1 MRGERR
7 SVNVSFA
14 LLLLMESSAVS
25 RLSVSCVLPRLNENR
40 WLFWLADREGVER
53 SGSEPSDSDTLRLPL
68 PDFPESRLR
77 VLGSRLISVPR
88 SFTPCLLLNEPFLAR
103 ERPLLEKPD
112 VLSDRDSFLKEP
124 DLLRVGSLLEELD
137 LRKERSLLEDPDR
150 LTDRFFWEPDLLMG
164 PSDRLVLA
172 CVANMN
178 LPLVAGGA
186 GAGPLSLV
194 AVPCNCA
201 SLKAAVAGLELSKPA
216 VSRFDWRPFASVG
229 CNLEPSSSSRT
240 GLGDNGASVV
250 GGWGR
255 RGCTQH

>member
-1 MRGERR
+1 
-7 SVNVSFA
+7 
-14 LLLLMESSAVS
+14 
-25 RLSVSCVLPRLNENR
+25 
-40 WLFWLADREGVER
+40 
-53 SGSEPSDSDTLRLPL
+53 
-68 PDFPESRLR
+68 
-77 VLGSRLISVPR
+77 
-88 SFTPCLLLNEPFLAR
+88 
-103 ERPLLEKPD
+103 
-112 VLSDRDSFLKEP
+112 
-124 DLLRVGSLLEELD
+124 
-137 LRKERSLLEDPDR
+137 
-150 LTDRFFWEPDLLMG
+150 
-164 PSDRLVLA
+164 
-172 CVANMN
+172 MN

-255 RGCTQH
+255 RGACGGVLTLLVLVLVLVLNTEGRLIPNGIGIGGMVAGAGVVSVAVLAVVVERALTEARGEIKEAARLPGTVGLGLETGPKMEGSSVLKCR